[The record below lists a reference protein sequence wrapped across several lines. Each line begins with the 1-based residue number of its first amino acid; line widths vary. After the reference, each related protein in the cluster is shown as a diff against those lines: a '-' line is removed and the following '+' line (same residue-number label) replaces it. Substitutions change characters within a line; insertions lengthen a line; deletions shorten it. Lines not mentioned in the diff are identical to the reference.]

1 MTMDKHTT
9 WLAYIWALISG
20 ICAQWTLNDYGAL
33 IGIVLGIGTF
43 LVNKHYKKNQSRL
56 RQGRLPRWKNVTG

>member
-20 ICAQWTLNDYGAL
+20 ICA
-33 IGIVLGIGTF
+33 
-43 LVNKHYKKNQSRL
+43 
-56 RQGRLPRWKNVTG
+56 